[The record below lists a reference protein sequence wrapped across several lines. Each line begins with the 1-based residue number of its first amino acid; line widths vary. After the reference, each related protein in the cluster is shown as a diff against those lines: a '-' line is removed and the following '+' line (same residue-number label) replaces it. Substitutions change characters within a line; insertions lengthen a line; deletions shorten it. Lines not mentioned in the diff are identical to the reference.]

1 MTLYRPVG
9 LAELHLIADLN
20 WRAFP
25 PRLPIQPI
33 FYPVLNEE
41 YATYIASQWNPN
53 DPVSGYCGFVLRFE
67 IDDAFAARY
76 PVQVV
81 GGRVHQELWVPA
93 EELDEFNAHITG
105 PMEVVAQFYGEKF
118 EGKKLGDK
126 ETGDEKDRIEAL

>member
-9 LAELHLIADLN
+9 LAELKLIADLD

-25 PRLPIQPI
+25 PRLEIQPI

-41 YATYIASQWNPN
+41 YATYIASQWNPR
-53 DPVSGYCGFVLRFE
+53 DPVSGFCGFVLRFE
-67 IDDAFAARY
+67 IDDEFAARY

-93 EELDEFNAHITG
+93 EELEEFNAHILA
-105 PMEVVAQFYGEKF
+105 PMSVVAQFYGEQF
-118 EGKKLGDK
+118 AG
-126 ETGDEKDRIEAL
+126 EKPALSE

>member
-1 MTLYRPVG
+1 MKLYRPVG
-9 LAELHLIADLN
+9 LTELKLIADLN

-41 YATYIASQWNPN
+41 YATHIAQQWNTA

-67 IDDAFAARY
+67 IDDEFAARY

-93 EELDEFNAHITG
+93 EELDEFNAHVIA
-105 PMEVVAQFYGEKF
+105 PIQIVSQFYGDKFDGEMPDFFTQAEK
-118 EGKKLGDK
+118 L
-126 ETGDEKDRIEAL
+126 